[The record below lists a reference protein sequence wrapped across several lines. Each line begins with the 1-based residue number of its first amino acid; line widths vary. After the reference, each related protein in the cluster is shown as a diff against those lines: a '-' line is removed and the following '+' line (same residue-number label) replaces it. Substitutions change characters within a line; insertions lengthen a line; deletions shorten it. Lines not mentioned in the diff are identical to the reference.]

1 MLPKLN
7 LLRRLGLG
15 ALAATALSSLSSAAP
30 ANVAIRSLEERA
42 SSADRLVFCHFM
54 IGIVGDRGSSSDYD
68 DDMQR
73 AKAAGIDA
81 FALNIGVDGYTDQQL
96 GFAYDSAN
104 RNGMKVFI
112 SFDFNWW
119 SPGNAAGVGQKI
131 AQYANLPAQLYV
143 DNRPFASSFAGD
155 GLDVNALRSAAGSNV
170 YFVPNFHPG
179 QSSTST
185 IDGALNWMAWD
196 NDGNNKAPKPG
207 QNVTVADGDNAY
219 QSWLGGKPYLAPIS
233 PEFFTHFGP
242 EVSFSKNWVFPS
254 GTLIYNR
261 WQQILQQGFPMVEII
276 TWNDYGESHY
286 VGPLKSK
293 HYDDGNSKWTNDMP
307 HDGFLD
313 LSKPFIAAYKNKDT
327 DVSKYIQNEELVYW
341 YRRNLKGLNCD
352 ATDTTYNRPANNA
365 SGNYFE
371 GKPDGWDTMD
381 DAVYVAAFLKSA
393 GTVTVTSG
401 GTTQS
406 FQGSAGANIFQVPA
420 NLGQQKFA
428 LTRNGQTVFSS
439 VSLMDITNVCACGI
453 YNFNTYV
460 GTVPAGFD
468 DPLQGDGLASLT
480 IGLHVTTCQAQPSLG
495 TNPPVTSGPTTSI
508 PVSSTQASSPPV
520 SSTHVSSPSVSSP
533 PPTSRSSS
541 STPPVSTPPP
551 GQVCVA
557 GTVASGE
564 SGNYI
569 GLCNFSCNYGYC
581 PPGPCVCTA
590 YGSPISPPAT
600 NGRNGCPLAGE
611 GDGYLGLCSFSCN
624 HGYCPPT
631 ACQYC

>member
-1 MLPKLN
+1 ML
-7 LLRRLGLG
+7 RVFGRLGLG
-15 ALAATALSSLSSAAP
+15 ALAAAALSALSSAAP

-54 IGIVGDRGSSSDYD
+54 IGIVGDRGSSADYD

-96 GFAYDSAN
+96 GYAYDSAD

-119 SPGNAAGVGQKI
+119 SPGNAVGVGQKI
-131 AQYANLPAQLYV
+131 AQYANRPAQLYV

-179 QSSTST
+179 QSSPSN

-207 QNVTVADGDNAY
+207 QTVTVADGDNAY
-219 QSWLGGKPYLAPIS
+219 KNWLGGKPYLAPVS
-233 PEFFTHFGP
+233 PWFFTHFGP
-242 EVSFSKNWVFPS
+242 EVSYSKNWVFP
-254 GTLIYNR
+254 GGALIYNR
-261 WQQILQQGFPMVEII
+261 WQQVLQQGFPMVEIV

-293 HYDDGNSKWTNDMP
+293 HFDDGNSKWVNDMP

-313 LSKPFIAAYKNKDT
+313 LSKPFIAAYKNRDT
-327 DVSKYIQNEELVYW
+327 DISKYVQNEQLVYW
-341 YRRNLKGLNCD
+341 YRRNLKALDCD
-352 ATDTTYNRPANNA
+352 ATDTTSNRPANNG
-365 SGNYFE
+365 SGNYFM
-371 GKPDGWDTMD
+371 GRPDGWQTMD
-381 DAVYVAAFLKSA
+381 DTVYVAALLKTA

-401 GTTQS
+401 GTTQT
-406 FQGSAGANIFQVPA
+406 FQGNAGANLFQIPA
-420 NLGQQKFA
+420 SIGQQKFA
-428 LTRNGQTVFSS
+428 LSRNGQTVFSGT
-439 VSLMDITNVCACGI
+439 SLMDITNVCSCGI
-453 YNFNTYV
+453 YNFNPYV
-460 GTVPAGFD
+460 GTIPAGFD
-468 DPLQGDGLASLT
+468 DPLQADGLFSLT
-480 IGLHVTTCQAQPSLG
+480 IGLHVTTCQARPSLG
-495 TNPPVTSGPTTSI
+495 TNPPVTSGPVSSL
-508 PVSSTQASSPPV
+508 PVSSTTRASSPPISSTRVSSPPV
-520 SSTHVSSPSVSSP
+520 SSP
-533 PPTSRSSS
+533 PVTSRSSS
-541 STPPVSTPPP
+541 SAPPVSTPPP

-557 GTVASGE
+557 GTVADGE

-569 GLCNFSCNYGYC
+569 GLCNFSCNFGYC
-581 PPGPCVCTA
+581 PPGPCKCTA
-590 YGSPISPPAT
+590 YGAPISPPPS
-600 NGRNGCPLAGE
+600 NGRNGCPLPGE

-624 HGYCPPT
+624 HSYCPPT

>member
-1 MLPKLN
+1 MLGVF
-7 LLRRLGLG
+7 RRLGLG
-15 ALAATALSSLSSAAP
+15 ALAAAALSSLGSAAP

-54 IGIVGDRGSSSDYD
+54 IGIVGDRGSSADYD

-96 GFAYDSAN
+96 GYAYDSAD

-119 SPGNAAGVGQKI
+119 SPGNAVGVGQKI
-131 AQYANLPAQLYV
+131 AQYASRPAQLFV

-179 QSSTST
+179 QSSPSN

-219 QSWLGGKPYLAPIS
+219 KNWLGGKPYLAPVS
-233 PEFFTHFGP
+233 PWFFTHFGP
-242 EVSFSKNWVFPS
+242 EVSYSKNWVFP
-254 GTLIYNR
+254 GGALIYNR
-261 WQQILQQGFPMVEII
+261 WQQVLQQGFPMVEIV

-293 HYDDGNSKWTNDMP
+293 HFDDGNSKWVNDMP

-313 LSKPFIAAYKNKDT
+313 LSKPFIAAYKNRDT
-327 DVSKYIQNEELVYW
+327 DISKYVQNEQLVYW
-341 YRRNLKGLNCD
+341 YRRNLKALDCD
-352 ATDTTYNRPANNA
+352 ATDTTSGRPANNG

-371 GKPDGWDTMD
+371 GRPDGWQTMD
-381 DAVYVAAFLKSA
+381 DTVYVAALLKSA
-393 GTVTVTSG
+393 GSVTVTSG
-401 GTTQS
+401 GTTQT
-406 FQGSAGANIFQVPA
+406 FQGNAGANLFQIPA
-420 NLGQQKFA
+420 SLGQQKFA
-428 LTRNGQTVFSS
+428 LSRNGQTVFSGT
-439 VSLMDITNVCACGI
+439 SLMDITNVCSCGI
-453 YNFNTYV
+453 YNFNPYV
-460 GTVPAGFD
+460 GTIPAGFD
-468 DPLQGDGLASLT
+468 DPLQGDGLFSLT
-480 IGLHVTTCQAQPSLG
+480 IGLHVTTCQAKPSLG
-495 TNPPVTSGPTTSI
+495 TNPPVTSGPVSSL
-508 PVSSTQASSPPV
+508 PVSSTTRVSSPPISSTRVSSPPV
-520 SSTHVSSPSVSSP
+520 SSPPVTSRTTSSP
-533 PPTSRSSS
+533 PPAS
-541 STPPVSTPPP
+541 STPSS
-551 GQVCVA
+551 GQVCIA
-557 GTVASGE
+557 GTVADGE

-581 PPGPCVCTA
+581 PPGPCKCTA
-590 YGSPISPPAT
+590 FGSPISPPAS
-600 NGRNGCPLAGE
+600 NGRNGCPLSGE

-624 HGYCPPT
+624 HSYCPPT